1 MSEAEGKEQASGGR
15 LTAKA
20 IAPKIRSCH
29 EALKQTKRGIA
40 VQADRSF
47 RAMLPCFACLVAGL
61 LLGSTGPR
69 LASSRQPAGTKP
81 ADLFSMQARLGA
93 NLYIQTAAEYRACCL
108 QVYKTAEIRLEAL
121 LAAANP
127 KPLKPAVIMDLDE
140 TVLDNSAFE
149 SFLFEN
155 DAEYSD
161 DLWEMYERDYPG
173 AVRLVPGAQQF
184 IKKAEERGVTVI
196 FISNRLEENCGSTA
210 NALQRL
216 GINTEGI
223 EQRLLLKKKGA
234 SSDKTSRREMAAARY
249 NVLLTFGDN
258 LRDFSETFI
267 AGKLTANDGLDA
279 CKKAIDSR
287 FRSVD
292 DAACHWGI
300 DWFVLPNPGYGEWEK
315 LIRNEP
321 MTRLRPS
328 GMKLPAG
335 KQLP

>member
-1 MSEAEGKEQASGGR
+1 MVYSHSYRISSRILSTATDSTQQVEIWQVFPDTNMSEAEGKEQASGGR

-29 EALKQTKRGIA
+29 EALKQTKKGIA
-40 VQADRSF
+40 MQADRSF
-47 RAMLPCFACLVAGL
+47 RRCSRVSPALSQGCCSDRRDFE
-61 LLGSTGPR
+61 

-81 ADLFSMQARLGA
+81 ADPFSMQARLGA

-149 SFLFEN
+149 SFLYEN
-155 DAEYSD
+155 NVEYSD
-161 DLWEMYERDYPG
+161 DLWEIYERDYPG

-216 GINTEGI
+216 GINTKGI

-234 SSDKTSRREMAAARY
+234 SSDKTSRREMAAAQY
-249 NVLLTFGDN
+249 NVLLVFGDN

-267 AGKLTANDGLDA
+267 AGKLTANDG
-279 CKKAIDSR
+279 R
-287 FRSVD
+287 R
-292 DAACHWGI
+292 
-300 DWFVLPNPGYGEWEK
+300 
-315 LIRNEP
+315 
-321 MTRLRPS
+321 RL
-328 GMKLPAG
+328 
-335 KQLP
+335 Q